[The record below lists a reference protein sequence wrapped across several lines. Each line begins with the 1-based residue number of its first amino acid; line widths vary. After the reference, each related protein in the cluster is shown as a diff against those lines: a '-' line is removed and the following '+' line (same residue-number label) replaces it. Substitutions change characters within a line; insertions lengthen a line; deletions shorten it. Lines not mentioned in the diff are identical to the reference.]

1 CTRVLY
7 VGEGGLVITGRSMDW
22 GEDMY
27 SNLWVFPRGMSRDG
41 ASGPNTVKWTSK
53 YGSLSIS
60 GYEAGIAD
68 GMNEKG
74 LVMNGLYLSESDY
87 GKPDARPTMSIMAAG
102 QYVLDMFGS
111 VDEAVEAFGRE
122 PFRLIAPTLPHRR
135 RATVH
140 LSLSDPAG
148 DSAIFEWI
156 NGKVVIHHGKQFRV
170 MTNSPTY
177 EKQLAIEEYWKGIDP
192 LTFLPGSINAADRF
206 ARVSFLL

>member
-68 GMNEKG
+68 GMNERG
-74 LVMNGLYLSESDY
+74 LVMNGLYLAESDY
-87 GKPDARPTMSIMAAG
+87 GKPDGRPTMSIMAAG
-102 QYVLDMFGS
+102 QYVLDSFGS
-111 VDEAVEAFGRE
+111 VAEAGEGVRGDSLRV
-122 PFRLIAPTLPHRR
+122 LAPPLPTR
-135 RATVH
+135 RAGTMH
-140 LSLSDPAG
+140 
-148 DSAIFEWI
+148 
-156 NGKVVIHHGKQFRV
+156 
-170 MTNSPTY
+170 T
-177 EKQLAIEEYWKGIDP
+177 
-192 LTFLPGSINAADRF
+192 
-206 ARVSFLL
+206 